1 MRMEVWMVLQME
13 VWLAVSRD
21 LDGHSRHGIEGQ
33 CSSSGSTSVM
43 MLVTV

>member
-1 MRMEVWMVLQME
+1 MEVWMVLQME

-21 LDGHSRHGIEGQ
+21 LNGHSRHGIEGQ
-33 CSSSGSTSVM
+33 SSSSGSTSVM